1 MKSIKKLL
9 IITLLLN
16 VILTSTSFGQA
27 KSTSVQIDK
36 YNEYLNFRSFIK
48 NISVIP
54 HWCEDGSKF
63 WYAEKTTNFTNIY
76 IIDPA
81 KKTKKELINTNKLI
95 IELSK
100 YLKYPIKDEDLA
112 YNNFQYNEKN
122 NTLKLQIN
130 DTDLLVDI
138 INFKIEKSNSVRKT
152 INEEQLFSPD
162 KKQYVFIR
170 NNNLYLFNINTEE
183 LIELTNDGIENNTW
197 SIPDNAWSN
206 DGTKLFVKKSDT
218 RKVHQLPI
226 INYSNPNEKVEWNV
240 YAKTGD
246 NIEKTDLFIIDT
258 KSKQKTPIG
267 IESTD
272 YYIFP
277 VGWRKDNSEVLFL
290 RLDRICKTLDFFGAN
305 PINGKTRI
313 ILIEKQNTF
322 VAGMDFII
330 EKWKKQATI
339 LDDSKHFVW
348 MSERDGY
355 NHLYLY
361 DFNGNL
367 ITQLTNGEFPVI
379 EVIKVDEKNKWVYF
393 YANAEHHLYY
403 TNLYR
408 VNFKGETFK
417 KLSEGI
423 GKHRIIFSPSG
434 KYFIDKYSTPTNPP
448 IIELRSSEGKLLN
461 ILKTTDTSK
470 LEQIGWTAPENF
482 VVKADDGKTDIYGIL
497 YKPNNFDP
505 TKKYPI
511 VEFIYAGPIEP
522 IVPTNFIPN
531 TSLSIQAQALAQLG
545 YITFLIDSRGTTER
559 SKSFQDVVYK
569 NIGKYE
575 IPDRLAA
582 LKQLVKQRP
591 YMDIKR
597 VGIFGHSWG
606 GYFAIRAML
615 MAPEIYKVGIA
626 SAPGELTEGAEIN
639 EPYMDLPNNNKL
651 GYQFGLNIN
660 NAEKL
665 NGKLLF
671 IHGTSDI
678 NAPFSTTVQ
687 MIDALIKAGKPY
699 DLLLL
704 PQQTHFYDGIYEK
717 YVNEKVMR
725 YFEEN
730 LK

>member
-1 MKSIKKLL
+1 MENRNVFLK
-9 IITLLLN
+9 IIFLLN
-16 VILTSTSFGQA
+16 VIFSATLFGQTNNN
-27 KSTSVQIDK
+27 STQIDK
-36 YNEYLNFRSFIK
+36 YNEYLGFHTLIK

-54 HWCEDGSKF
+54 HWLDDGGKF
-63 WYAEKTTNFTNIY
+63 WYAEKIANATTIY
-76 IIDPA
+76 IINPS
-81 KKTKKELINTNKLI
+81 KNTKNELVNTQKLI
-95 IELSK
+95 TKLSQ
-100 YLKYPIKDEDLA
+100 YLQRPIADKDLVFNDFE
-112 YNNFQYNEKN
+112 FNEKS
-122 NTLKLQIN
+122 NTLKIPIN
-130 DTDLLVDI
+130 DTVLLVNI

-152 INEEQLFSPD
+152 SNEEQLLSPD

-183 LIELTNDGIENNTW
+183 LVELTNDGIENNAW

-206 DGTKLFVKKSDT
+206 DGTKLFVKKSDK

-240 YAKTGD
+240 YAKTGY

-258 KSKQKTPIG
+258 KSKQKTPID
-267 IESTD
+267 IETTD

-277 VGWRKDNSEVLFL
+277 VGWRKDNSEVLFM
-290 RLDRICKTLDFFGAN
+290 RLDRMCKTLGFFAAN
-305 PINGKTRI
+305 PINRKTRI
-313 ILIEKQNTF
+313 ILTEKQNTF
-322 VAGMDFII
+322 VAGLDFIM

-339 LDDSKHFVW
+339 LDDNTHFVW

-361 DFNGNL
+361 DLNGNL

-393 YANAEHHLYY
+393 YANAEPHLYY

-522 IVPTNFIPN
+522 IVPTNFFPN

-559 SKSFQDVVYK
+559 SKSFQNVVYK

-575 IPDRLAA
+575 IPDRVAA

-591 YMDIKR
+591 YMDIER

-639 EPYMDLPNNNKL
+639 EPYMDLPDNNKQ

-671 IHGTSDI
+671 IHGTSDL
-678 NAPFSTTVQ
+678 NAPFSTTVR

-717 YVNEKVMR
+717 YVYEKVR
-725 YFEEN
+725 LYFEEN